1 MTLTKINSQGIKD
14 NEISNADI
22 SNSAAIAGNKI
33 TPNFSSNISITNTN
47 PQITLVDSNNDSDFK
62 IDVNSGVF
70 SIKDHTNVNAIRLS
84 INSSGNVGI
93 GTSSPS
99 SLLHVRPLDE
109 TNFLVRNEGSTVV
122 LASETN
128 SGRDDNRGFDFEAT
142 HFTFIEGGTE
152 KVRIDSSGNVGIGT
166 ASPSGKFDVVDGTTS
181 ISFKKTSNTP
191 RIDFKGNNVSD
202 LCQIK
207 AAESSGGGVLQFFT
221 KTTGGTA
228 TERVRVD
235 TSGNVGIG
243 VTTVQDRLHIAN
255 NGNANIQIESTA
267 TGSGANA
274 GINVK
279 SNDGGDYII
288 QTGNAVSG
296 GLRVY
301 DATANAVRVVLNSS
315 GKFGIG
321 GDPLEPLDV
330 LLSGTSRRILFRY
343 HGSIN
348 NIQSANNNSNNEH
361 LALCGDTL
369 RFHTGSSGTGTEAMR
384 IDSSGRVMIGVTGVN
399 HASANA
405 DDFCVGN
412 NDSSSEH
419 GITIGSNVAG
429 TIRWADSGSGG
440 AGIIEYVHSA
450 DQMKFYTA
458 GTLAATIKSNQ
469 RVLMP
474 AVYSAAGSSMRD
486 VQIESDGNLCGL
498 SSITAAK
505 TNITDLTDV
514 SWIYNLKPKSF
525 NFRKKTVDPVTGVNT
540 YLDEA
545 EDEKAHGF
553 LAEDV
558 ESINKDFC
566 FYDKDSEGKDV
577 LAGVYYKTMVVPL
590 INAVQD
596 LKAENT
602 SLAKRVA
609 ALEAA

>member
-33 TPNFSSNISITNTN
+33 SPDFGSQNIITTGKFITNSSSANDYIRLYAGNGTGKWDIYGN
-47 PQITLVDSNNDSDFK
+47 GANLRISDNDSAGAVTFD
-62 IDVNSGVF
+62 
-70 SIKDHTNVNAIRLS
+70 T
-84 INSSGNVGI
+84 NVGI
-93 GTSSPS
+93 GT
-99 SLLHVRPLDE
+99 
-109 TNFLVRNEGSTVV
+109 T
-122 LASETN
+122 
-128 SGRDDNRGFDFEAT
+128 
-142 HFTFIEGGTE
+142 
-152 KVRIDSSGNVGIGT
+152 
-166 ASPSGKFDVVDGTTS
+166 SPSGKFDVTDGTTS
-181 ISFKKTSNTP
+181 ISFNKTSNTP

-243 VTTVQDRLHIAN
+243 TTSPSQKL
-255 NGNANIQIESTA
+255 E
-267 TGSGANA
+267 
-274 GINVK
+274 
-279 SNDGGDYII
+279 
-288 QTGNAVSG
+288 VSG
-296 GLRVY
+296 NTKL
-301 DATANAVRVVLNSS
+301 
-315 GKFGIG
+315 
-321 GDPLEPLDV
+321 
-330 LLSGTSRRILFRY
+330 
-343 HGSIN
+343 
-348 NIQSANNNSNNEH
+348 
-361 LALCGDTL
+361 
-369 RFHTGSSGTGTEAMR
+369 SGTGTNALEINGTGVHELYSYHDSGGVGWATGTGGSYGELLYLDESNSAIEIFTGGSRRLTVNSSGNVGIGTASPAKLLDVKLESNGTVGQYLRNTVINLLSKINGTTSAQFGTETSHPLTFLTGNTERMR
-384 IDSSGRVMIGVTGVN
+384 IDQSGRVMIGVTGVN

-429 TIRWADSGSGG
+429 TIRGADSGSGG

-590 INAVQD
+590 IKAVQD